1 MGILSR
7 LFKIGQAEANSA
19 IDKLEN
25 PIRMTEQGIR
35 DMKKDLH
42 KSLESLAEI
51 KAMAIRSRKTYET
64 ETERAKDYENKAM
77 LVLKKVQEGGLD
89 ASEGDRLASEALSQK
104 EFAVQ
109 NATLA
114 KQEVDKFDSSIS
126 QLDANVRKL
135 KSNIQKW
142 ENELKTLKARVKVS
156 TATKKLNKQMSGIDS
171 SNTVSLLEKMKTK
184 VEVEE
189 SLAQSYG
196 EMANENKSIDE
207 EINDAIGGQDVK
219 SSQSLEELKKK
230 MGM

>member
-25 PIRMTEQGIR
+25 PIKLTEQGIK

-51 KAMAIRSRKTYET
+51 KAMSIRAKKNYET
-64 ETERAKDYENKAM
+64 ESERAKDYENKAM
-77 LVLKKVQEGGLD
+77 LILKKVKEESLD
-89 ASEGDRLASEALSQK
+89 AAEGDRLATEALNQK
-104 EFAVQ
+104 EYATQ
-109 NATLA
+109 NAAIA
-114 KQEVDKFDSSIS
+114 KQEVEKFDSSIA
-126 QLDANVRKL
+126 QLDNNVKKL

-156 TATKKLNKQMSGIDS
+156 AATKKLNKQMSGIDS
-171 SNTVSLLEKMKTK
+171 SNTVSLLEKMKNK

-189 SLAQSYG
+189 SLAESYG
-196 EMANENKSIDE
+196 EMANQNKSIDE
-207 EINDAIGGQDVK
+207 EINDAIGGHSAQ
-219 SSQSLEELKKK
+219 SNQSLDDLKKK
-230 MGM
+230 MGL